1 MRTANDLIRRF
12 HMAFSKPPISP
23 AVPPPGDRPRSTI
36 LGSIGSTE
44 GAEQTKPK
52 IHRLRIKLKPE
63 KSKHEPTRRLPTTR
77 IKFSKQLDVI
87 RAYGIKSLNGTRPAS
102 YKDAA
107 EVTDIHLNTV
117 SLMVG
122 FLVENGFLERVGG
135 DTMPTRAVLDFAQA
149 YNWSAE
155 TAPRKLAPIVRNS
168 WFGELLLTKLAF
180 RSMSEDEAIAE
191 LGGAI
196 SAGTEYKSAIGMLI
210 DYAVATGLVRRDGN
224 QLSLG
229 EAAAP
234 EPSSGP
240 SERASSPEQRD
251 DSATSSR
258 SATASVATS
267 FMNTEG
273 AVQFHVSIRVS
284 MQEMSGWT
292 PDRIAAFFAGL
303 AQVLA
308 AKKGTEEIEK

>member
-1 MRTANDLIRRF
+1 
-12 HMAFSKPPISP
+12 MAIIIPKPNPVDPP
-23 AVPPPGDRPRSTI
+23 AGN
-36 LGSIGSTE
+36 TE
-44 GAEQTKPK
+44 QPKPK
-52 IHRLRIKLKPE
+52 IERFRPKLKAPA
-63 KSKHEPTRRLPTTR
+63 KSKQDPTKRLPTPR

-87 RAYGIKSLNGTRPAS
+87 RAYAIKSLNGTRPAS

-107 EVTDIHLNTV
+107 EVTGIHLNTV

-122 FLVENGFLERVGG
+122 FLVENGFLDRIGG

-149 YNWSAE
+149 HNWSAE
-155 TAPRKLAPIVRNS
+155 TAPQKLAPIVRNS

-196 SAGTEYKSAIGMLI
+196 AAGTEYKPSIGMLI
-210 DYAVATGLVRRDGN
+210 DYAVATALVRRDGN

-229 EAAAP
+229 EASAP
-234 EPSSGP
+234 EPTAASKPERTTSS
-240 SERASSPEQRD
+240 EQRD
-251 DSATSSR
+251 DAASPSRPTAAT
-258 SATASVATS
+258 VATS

-292 PDRIAAFFAGL
+292 PDRITAFFTGL

-308 AKKGTEEIEK
+308 AKKGTEEIDK